1 MLARPRL
8 AGSFPVDLAAQQEL
22 PDSVSGAH
30 QILANVLAA
39 AHQVAQLL
47 TLDRRD
53 RDQRQLAG
61 RQQPRQADRVA
72 LIGLDP
78 IRGRALGLARRAH
91 PELDP
96 LRPRAA
102 REPIAGRTG
111 LINHPR
117 RPLHTSQPRQ
127 QLVRAANHPPGHNL
141 ARGLIKHSER

>member
-1 MLARPRL
+1 VLARPRL

-61 RQQPRQADRVA
+61 GQQPGQANRVA

-78 IRGRALGLARRAH
+78 IRRRAVGLARRAH
-91 PELDP
+91 RHLDP
-96 LRPRAA
+96 FRPRAA
-102 REPIAGRTG
+102 REPVAGRAG
-111 LINHPR
+111 LIHHPR
-117 RPLHTSQPRQ
+117 RALHG
-127 QLVRAANHPPGHNL
+127 A
-141 ARGLIKHSER
+141 